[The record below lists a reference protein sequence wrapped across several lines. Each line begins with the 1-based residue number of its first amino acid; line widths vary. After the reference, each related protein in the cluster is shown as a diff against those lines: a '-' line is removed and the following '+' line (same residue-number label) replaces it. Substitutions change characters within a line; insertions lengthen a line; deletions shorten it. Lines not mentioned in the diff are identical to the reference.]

1 MEYSSTLPLFQAQNQ
16 NTDSLNEA
24 IQLMSESG
32 VEDRGAIYTR
42 KEVVDFLLDLIEYVQ
57 NKPLY
62 KFGLLEPSFG
72 EGDFLIPAIER
83 LIKSY
88 KMHHEAGKY
97 TLLKDAVRG
106 VELNKV
112 SFERAKK
119 KILNLLR
126 NDFDEEQSRDIVDS
140 WLICGDYLLQS
151 FNLKFDF
158 VVGNPPYIRQETIP
172 EVLLKEYKKR
182 YTTIYDR
189 ADIYIPFIEKSLL
202 HLSRKGTLGFIC
214 SDRWMKNRYG
224 SSLRKMIA
232 DRFHLK
238 IYVDM
243 VNTPAFHTEVDAY
256 PAITVIVNGKG
267 SKTKIYHRPEID
279 SSKLKLLAKTL
290 LSDEEEGGDDVIR
303 SMANVASGSQPWLVQ
318 SAEYL
323 SLIRRLEEGFPDLEK
338 SGCRVGIGVATG
350 LDKVF
355 INSYDEMDVE
365 ADRKLALVTT
375 KDIRNEAIEWH
386 GLGVINTF
394 ADNGGLVDLEN
405 YPKLKKYLE
414 SRKELI
420 LKRHIARR
428 SPEKWYR
435 TIDRI
440 YPHLA
445 GIPKLLIPDIKGTL
459 HIIYE
464 SGKFYPHHNLYY
476 ILSHE
481 WNLKVLRTVLLS
493 GIAQMFVSA
502 YSTRMRGDYLRYQAQ
517 HLRRIRLPKWSEISS
532 DSRNRLIVAAE
543 NGNIDRCEDLIFG
556 LYGLSDSEISFVKK
570 FKS

>member
-32 VEDRGAIYTR
+32 VEDRGAVYTR
-42 KEVVDFLLDLIEYVQ
+42 REVVDFLLDLIEYTQ
-57 NKPLY
+57 KKPLY
-62 KFGLLEPSFG
+62 KFSLLEPSFG

-88 KMHHEAGKY
+88 KMDREAGEY
-97 TLLKDAVRG
+97 TLLKDAVRS

-119 KILNLLR
+119 KILSLLR
-126 NDFDEEQSRDIVDS
+126 NDFNEEQSMDLVDS
-140 WLICGDYLLQS
+140 WLMCGDYLLKS

-202 HLSRKGTLGFIC
+202 HLSGKGTLGFIC

-224 SSLRKMIA
+224 GPLRKMVA

-238 IYVDM
+238 VYVDM
-243 VNTPAFHTEVDAY
+243 VNTPAFHSEVDAY
-256 PAITVIVNGKG
+256 PAITVITKGKG

-279 SSKLKLLAKTL
+279 SSKLRALAETL
-290 LSDEEEGGDDVIR
+290 LSNEKEGGDGISSVVNI
-303 SMANVASGSQPWLVQ
+303 ASGSQPWLVQ
-318 SAEYL
+318 SAGYL
-323 SLIRRLEEGFPDLEK
+323 SLIRRLEERFPDLEK
-338 SGCRVGIGVATG
+338 SGCKVGIGVATG

-355 INSYDEMDVE
+355 INSYHEMDVE
-365 ADRKLALVTT
+365 DDRKLALVTT
-375 KDIRNEAIEWH
+375 KDIHNDAIEWH

-394 ADNGGLVDLEN
+394 ADYGDLVNLEN
-405 YPKLKKYLE
+405 YPRLNKYLE
-414 SRKELI
+414 SGKELI
-420 LKRHIARR
+420 LKRHVARR
-428 SPEKWYR
+428 SPDKWYR

-440 YPHLA
+440 YPQLA
-445 GIPKLLIPDIKGTL
+445 KIPKLLIPDIKGTL

-464 SGKFYPHHNLYY
+464 SGRFYPHHNLYY
-476 ILSHE
+476 ILSHD
-481 WNLKVLRTVLLS
+481 WNLKALQAVLLS
-493 GIAQMFVSA
+493 GIAQMFISA

-532 DSRNRLIVAAE
+532 DSRNRLIAAAE
-543 NGNIDRCEDLIFG
+543 DGNIDQCEDLIFG

-570 FKS
+570 FSL

>member
-32 VEDRGAIYTR
+32 VEDRGAVYTR
-42 KEVVDFLLDLIEYVQ
+42 REVVDFLLDLIEYTQ
-57 NKPLY
+57 KKPLY
-62 KFGLLEPSFG
+62 KFSLLEPSFG

-88 KMHHEAGKY
+88 KMDREAGEY
-97 TLLKDAVRG
+97 TLLKDAVRS

-119 KILNLLR
+119 KILSLLR
-126 NDFDEEQSRDIVDS
+126 NDFNEEQSMDLVDS
-140 WLICGDYLLQS
+140 WLMCGDYLLKS

-202 HLSRKGTLGFIC
+202 HLSGKGTLGFIC

-224 SSLRKMIA
+224 GPLRKMVA

-238 IYVDM
+238 VYVDM
-243 VNTPAFHTEVDAY
+243 VNTPAFHSEVDAY
-256 PAITVIVNGKG
+256 PAITVITNGKG

-279 SSKLKLLAKTL
+279 SSKLRALAETL
-290 LSDEEEGGDDVIR
+290 LSNEKEGGDGISSVVNI
-303 SMANVASGSQPWLVQ
+303 ASGSQPWLVQ
-318 SAEYL
+318 SAGYL
-323 SLIRRLEEGFPDLEK
+323 SLIRRLEERFPDLEK
-338 SGCRVGIGVATG
+338 SGCKVGIGVATG

-355 INSYDEMDVE
+355 INSYHEMDVE
-365 ADRKLALVTT
+365 DDRKLALVTT
-375 KDIRNEAIEWH
+375 KDIHNDAIEWH

-394 ADNGGLVDLEN
+394 ADNGDLVNLEN
-405 YPKLKKYLE
+405 YPRLKKYLE
-414 SRKELI
+414 SGKELI
-420 LKRHIARR
+420 LKRHVARR
-428 SPEKWYR
+428 SPDKWYR

-440 YPHLA
+440 YPQLA
-445 GIPKLLIPDIKGTL
+445 KIPKLLIPDIKGTL

-464 SGKFYPHHNLYY
+464 SGRFYPHHNLYY
-476 ILSHE
+476 ILSHD
-481 WNLKVLRTVLLS
+481 WNLKALQAVLLS
-493 GIAQMFVSA
+493 GIAQMFISA

-532 DSRNRLIVAAE
+532 DSRNRLIAAAE
-543 NGNIDRCEDLIFG
+543 DGNIDQCEDLIFG

-570 FKS
+570 FSL

>member
-1 MEYSSTLPLFQAQNQ
+1 MEYSSTLPLFQAQNR
-16 NTDSLNEA
+16 NADSLNEA

-32 VEDRGAIYTR
+32 VEDRGAVYTR
-42 KEVVDFLLDLIEYVQ
+42 REVVDFLLDLIEYTQ

-62 KFGLLEPSFG
+62 KSSLLEPSFG
-72 EGDFLIPAIER
+72 EGDFLIPAIQR

-88 KMHHEAGKY
+88 KIESEAGKY

-112 SFERAKK
+112 SFERAKE
-119 KILNLLR
+119 KILSLLR
-126 NDFDEEQSRDIVDS
+126 NDFDEEQSRDLIDS
-140 WLICGDYLLQS
+140 WLMCGDYLLQS
-151 FNLKFDF
+151 FNLEFDY

-172 EVLLKEYKKR
+172 EVLLKEYKKHF
-182 YTTIYDR
+182 TTIYDR

-202 HLSRKGTLGFIC
+202 HLSSKGVLGFIC

-224 SSLRKMIA
+224 GPLRKMIA

-243 VNTPAFHTEVDAY
+243 VNTPAFYADVDAY
-256 PAITVIVNGKG
+256 PAITVIANGKG

-279 SSKLKLLAKTL
+279 SSKLKVLAETL
-290 LSDEEEGGDDVIR
+290 LSNEKEDGDSVIS
-303 SMANVASGSQPWLVQ
+303 SMANIASGSQPWLLQ

-323 SLIRRLEEGFPDLEK
+323 SLIRRLEERFPDLEK
-338 SGCRVGIGVATG
+338 SGCKVGIGVATG

-365 ADRKLALVTT
+365 DDRKLALVTT
-375 KDIRNEAIEWH
+375 KDIRNDAIEWH

-394 ADNGGLVDLEN
+394 ADNGGLVSLED
-405 YPKLKKYLE
+405 YPRLKKYLE
-414 SRKELI
+414 SKKELI
-420 LKRHIARR
+420 LKRHVAQR
-428 SPEKWYR
+428 SPGNWYR

-440 YPHLA
+440 YPQLA
-445 GIPKLLIPDIKGTL
+445 KIPKLLIPDIKGTL

-481 WNLKVLRTVLLS
+481 WNLKALRTVLLS
-493 GIAQMFVSA
+493 GIAQMFISA

-532 DSRNRLIVAAE
+532 DFKNRLIVAAE
-543 NGNIDRCEDLIFG
+543 DGNVDRCEDLIFD
-556 LYGLSDSEISFVKK
+556 LYGLSDSDISLVKK
-570 FKS
+570 FKF